1 MRVAVAVVM
10 VLVVAVVVAVVV
22 GWLLWCVVGVRDTP

>member
-22 GWLLWCVVGVRDTP
+22 GWLLWCVFGVRDTP